1 MKTPFDQESEPSACS
16 AAEAVQRFTASMKV
30 NFEAWHD
37 GTGYDLE
44 ALTAAGSQEREA
56 LESLLL
62 SRGVHDWRDA
72 EALAALGTPRAHAA
86 LRRAFDTG
94 DEAVRMAV
102 LSHAPE
108 VLSER
113 EREAFL
119 VQLLDGGGI
128 DQLLTGA
135 LLVIE
140 HFHPRAVV
148 LAMVRALK
156 HREGVTACHLAAMLY
171 YLQGKTGEPFAWNLR
186 PFFLQFNTPD
196 PSARDAALRI
206 LCETLELPLP

>member
-1 MKTPFDQESEPSACS
+1 MKTPSDQESEPSACS
-16 AAEAVQRFTASMKV
+16 AAEALRRFTASMEM

-37 GTGYDLE
+37 GNGYDLE
-44 ALTAAGSQEREA
+44 SLTAANPQEREA
-56 LESLLL
+56 IENLLL
-62 SRGVHDWRDA
+62 SRGVHDWRVA
-72 EALAALGTPRAHAA
+72 EAMAALGTHRAHAA
-86 LRRAFDTG
+86 LRRAFAAG

-128 DQLLTGA
+128 ERLLTEA

-148 LAMVRALK
+148 LAMMRALK
-156 HREGVTACHLAAMLY
+156 HRDGVTACHLAAMLY

-186 PFFLQFNTPD
+186 PFFLQFNTQA
-196 PSARDAALRI
+196 PSSRDAALRT